1 MGDQARVWVSG
12 SRITMDDI
20 LDPMSPYTNS
30 LTEGAV
36 SLFGAIA
43 PIYLFNDTP
52 GAGGGFSYDFTD
64 TLSLGSFYSAGTANS
79 PETGKG
85 LFNGQFGVGAQLN
98 YVPAPNTGFA
108 LSYLH
113 NYIPQGQ
120 YSDFSQLGF
129 TGVAN
134 TDNPFDD
141 NASTTDH
148 YALIWTWQL
157 ADWFSLEGWGMY
169 TNAQAQGGDRQGDSA
184 DIWNWKV
191 SLAFPDLGKEGNVGV
206 VSVGQPP
213 YAGYISNNNSAIT
226 IMCRT

>member
-1 MGDQARVWVSG
+1 VRLQAGNQFLARGGSNLTDFNFTGVEQQGNIRINKLQYIFPVGDQARVWVSG

-36 SLFGAIA
+36 SLLGAIA
-43 PIYLFNDTP
+43 PIYLVNDTP

-113 NYIPQGQ
+113 NY
-120 YSDFSQLGF
+120 
-129 TGVAN
+129 
-134 TDNPFDD
+134 
-141 NASTTDH
+141 
-148 YALIWTWQL
+148 
-157 ADWFSLEGWGMY
+157 
-169 TNAQAQGGDRQGDSA
+169 
-184 DIWNWKV
+184 
-191 SLAFPDLGKEGNVGV
+191 
-206 VSVGQPP
+206 
-213 YAGYISNNNSAIT
+213 
-226 IMCRT
+226 